1 MRKLLK
7 RNEVIAIRRQYA
19 ASHTIQ
25 EIATAYGRAWET
37 IADCVHGRTYAR
49 VKDVLVPP
57 LPEPTPRFRVP
68 VARGVGP
75 GATRVRAPR
84 QLPSPQPPGPRWR
97 TPGQRS
103 RAGWRRRWR
112 RRPSSRPIPALRSR
126 QHLTPQDD
134 LTRLLPIS
142 CRIVTFPLT
151 CPLQPTHGDSNH
163 EGGGL
168 GVVAYH
174 GT

>member
-75 GATRVRAPR
+75 GARPKAHSQAR
-84 QLPSPQPPGPRWR
+84 SPQGRSPQARVGGPPA
-97 TPGQRS
+97 S
-103 RAGWRRRWR
+103 AAERAG
-112 RRPSSRPIPALRSR
+112 
-126 QHLTPQDD
+126 
-134 LTRLLPIS
+134 
-142 CRIVTFPLT
+142 
-151 CPLQPTHGDSNH
+151 
-163 EGGGL
+163 GGGPAPA
-168 GVVAYH
+168 GPSQPSGAASI
-174 GT
+174 

>member
-57 LPEPTPRFRVP
+57 LPEPLPRFRVP
-68 VARGVGP
+68 VARGGHP
-75 GATRVRAPR
+75 GARPKAAPKPAVPRPRVGG
-84 QLPSPQPPGPRWR
+84 PPA
-97 TPGQRS
+97 S
-103 RAGWRRRWR
+103 AAERAG
-112 RRPSSRPIPALRSR
+112 
-126 QHLTPQDD
+126 
-134 LTRLLPIS
+134 
-142 CRIVTFPLT
+142 
-151 CPLQPTHGDSNH
+151 
-163 EGGGL
+163 GGGPAA
-168 GVVAYH
+168 GPSQPSGAASI
-174 GT
+174 